1 MGLKLL
7 QQKSN
12 QGGFASTWM
21 DDCEVRLWAETA
33 EGTGLPSICNH
44 VATMPANHFGRF
56 GTRSPNLDSLNAEVT
71 LTRSAFGGTQLGT

>member
-1 MGLKLL
+1 M
-7 QQKSN
+7 
-12 QGGFASTWM
+12 
-21 DDCEVRLWAETA
+21 RLWAETA
-33 EGTGLPSICNH
+33 ESISLPSICNH